1 MKKITILFADDD
13 LDLQQAVGLTLEVA
27 GFEVLFADNGLQAL
41 ELWRT
46 HSIDLVILDI
56 MMPSING
63 LSVCRSIRQASD
75 VPILLLTGRGR
86 EEDVVTGIEAGADDY
101 VIKPF
106 RPRELIAR
114 IQALL
119 RRASGYAQLTRKQ
132 IAFNNLILDLE
143 ARRVIYHDR
152 NIPVSPLEFQLLK
165 YLMQNAGV
173 VLSKEELLKNVWG
186 YMSTGADMNMI
197 EATVRRLRK
206 KVELDPS
213 QPRFIHT
220 VWGTGYRFG
229 D

>member
-1 MKKITILFADDD
+1 MKKTTILFADDD
-13 LDLQQAVGLTLEVA
+13 LDLQQAVGLTLESA
-27 GFEVLFADNGLQAL
+27 GFEVVFADNGVQAL
-41 ELWRT
+41 ELLRSI
-46 HSIDLVILDI
+46 SIDLVILDI
-56 MMPSING
+56 VMPMING
-63 LSVCRSIRQASD
+63 LNVCKKIRESSE
-75 VPILLLTGRGR
+75 VPIILMTGRGQ
-86 EEDVVTGIEAGADDY
+86 EEDVVAGIEAGADDY
-101 VIKPF
+101 VVKPF
-106 RPRELIAR
+106 RPRELVAR

-132 IAFNNLILDLE
+132 IAFNNLTLDLE
-143 ARRVIYHDR
+143 ARKVIYHDKS
-152 NIPVSPLEFQLLK
+152 IPVSPLEFQLLK

-206 KVELDPS
+206 KVEVDPS
-213 QPRFIHT
+213 QPRYIHT